1 MVMENFDEKGYEI
14 LFMGPATDMAEE
26 RERVIQGLQARFNIS
41 RDGAKRLVQR
51 APIVVKTG
59 VTKKESDRYIEAFHS
74 IGAMVRVRKYSHFND
89 VTRQSGTTPY
99 RSGEA
104 GEYCPWEDLEG
115 LGFFQAFL
123 TTLKDVLFSPAQ
135 FYRRMPTRGE
145 FRSPLI
151 FGLILGVLGGVLGLA
166 WQQVFMLRVGQ
177 FREIAP
183 THLVGITI
191 ALPLIV
197 LVSLYIWSAI
207 VHLCLTMVGGNR
219 RGFEATFRVIAY
231 SWSTQILALIP
242 FVGSLIIPLYALVIE
257 VIGLRESHGIG
268 TGRAV
273 LAVFLPFIAIAVF
286 FVVLAISLL
295 YKLSEFL

>member
-1 MVMENFDEKGYEI
+1 ME
-14 LFMGPATDMAEE
+14 
-26 RERVIQGLQARFNIS
+26 R
-41 RDGAKRLVQR
+41 
-51 APIVVKTG
+51 
-59 VTKKESDRYIEAFHS
+59 
-74 IGAMVRVRKYSHFND
+74 
-89 VTRQSGTTPY
+89 
-99 RSGEA
+99 
-104 GEYCPWEDLEG
+104 

-123 TTLKDVLFSPAQ
+123 TMLREVLFSPAQ
-135 FYRRMPTRGE
+135 FYHRMPTRGE

-166 WQQVFMLRVGQ
+166 WQQVFMLRLGRFQ
-177 FREIAP
+177 EIAP

-197 LVSLYIWSAI
+197 LVSLYICSAI
-207 VHLCLTMVGGNR
+207 VHLCLTVVGGNR

-231 SWSTQILALIP
+231 SAATEIFSLIP
-242 FVGSLIIPLYALVIE
+242 FIGSLIAFIYKLAIAI
-257 VIGLRESHGIG
+257 IGLRESHGIG